1 MKKILLCF
9 AVIVSLFMST
19 CAANVTIDGESFLG
33 AKLIGSVTYVPLR
46 AFCDEVS
53 DCNISWDAKKREA
66 IVDAGEVSLSAK
78 ISDMYIESKGRYLY
92 SGNENILINGT
103 TYVPIRSLAKVFGA
117 EVEWDA
123 RTRTANLETNAAP
136 FQSADEY
143 YNGNDLWWLAKIIS
157 AESAGEPLLGKIAVG
172 NVVLNRVENSEYP
185 NNIYDVIFDTNGGVQ
200 FTPVLNGTINN
211 PPTDES
217 IMAAKICLEDFEV
230 TDRDVLFFL
239 NPTISQSFWI
249 TENRDFVMTVGKHD
263 FYA

>member
-9 AVIVSLFMST
+9 MVVISLFMST
-19 CAANVTIDGESFLG
+19 CAANVSIDGKSFSG
-33 AKLIGSVTYVPLR
+33 GKLIGSVTYVPLR
-46 AFCDEVS
+46 AFCEEVS
-53 DCNISWDAKKREA
+53 DCNIGWDAENREA
-66 IVDAGEVSLSAK
+66 IVNTDELSLSAR
-78 ISDMYIESKGRYLY
+78 ISDMHIESKGRYLY

-103 TYVPIRSLAKVFGA
+103 TYVPIRSLAKAFGA

-123 RTRTANLETNAAP
+123 RTRTANLRTNSEI
-136 FQSADEY
+136 FESAEEF

-185 NNIYDVIFDTNGGVQ
+185 DNIYDVIFDTKGGVQ

-217 IMAAKICLEDFEV
+217 IMAAKICLEDFKV
-230 TDRDVLFFL
+230 TDKDVLFFL
-239 NPTISQSFWI
+239 NPAISQSFWI
-249 TENRDFVMTVGKHD
+249 TDNREFVMTVGKHD